1 MKRIIKCCPAG
12 WIYCVKACKTEGKR
26 GVTRGSNA
34 QEEAICRCSSLYF
47 HITERDI
54 TEKFHNRHRRLLRE
68 ERMDV
73 RYNDDCIF
81 TPNVTVFKTDT
92 PQPELMPESDWYTV
106 DVVTCAAPN
115 LREQPSNAMNP
126 GSGKKPVRLSEREL
140 LELHIKRMRRI
151 LCIAKQ
157 EQEEVLILGAFGC
170 GAFCNSP
177 KVVAEAMAEAVKEF
191 AYDFTAIEFAVYCS
205 PGDTRNHDEFQ
216 RRLGT

>member
-1 MKRIIKCCPAG
+1 M
-12 WIYCVKACKTEGKR
+12 
-26 GVTRGSNA
+26 TRGSNA

-68 ERMDV
+68 ERMDA

-140 LELHIKRMRRI
+140 LELHIKRMRKI

-157 EQEEVLILGAFGC
+157 EQEDVLILGAFGSRSILQFPQDRGRSHGRGC
-170 GAFCNSP
+170 KRIC
-177 KVVAEAMAEAVKEF
+177 
-191 AYDFTAIEFAVYCS
+191 I
-205 PGDTRNHDEFQ
+205 
-216 RRLGT
+216 